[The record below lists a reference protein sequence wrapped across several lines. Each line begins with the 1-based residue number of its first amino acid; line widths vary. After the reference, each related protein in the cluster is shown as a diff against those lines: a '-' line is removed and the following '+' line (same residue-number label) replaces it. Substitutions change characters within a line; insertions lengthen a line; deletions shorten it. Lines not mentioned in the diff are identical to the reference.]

1 MIVAGG
7 SVGELGIGHDPA
19 RIREAILQTNS
30 PGRVVVQQVVD
41 VLVVETGDAAFGNA
55 PHRVRHDV
63 VGDRDEIAGRRR
75 RAAVAG
81 ADDDAAVAR
90 IVDRVVDD
98 LDVAGAVPGYDPIA
112 HHVVHDVVRHL
123 AGLDLVD
130 SVDEAAGLAGG
141 ADVVDDVADDRPEY
155 GAGLVV
161 HFHCGA
167 ARALCRRVRER
178 GGVAAEIVHIVALE
192 RVVGA
197 AAVEA
202 KAPRRGLASAA
213 VDVEAFDL
221 DVVALVPPPR
231 LVPGVSTSPP
241 LL

>member
-90 IVDRVVDD
+90 IVDRVVHD
-98 LDVAGAVPGYDPIA
+98 LDVPGAVPGYDPTA
-112 HHVVHDVVRHL
+112 HPVVPDVVRTLGRRHL
-123 AGLDLVD
+123 LDRL
-130 SVDEAAGLAGG
+130 
-141 ADVVDDVADDRPEY
+141 Y
-155 GAGLVV
+155 
-161 HFHCGA
+161 
-167 ARALCRRVRER
+167 
-178 GGVAAEIVHIVALE
+178 
-192 RVVGA
+192 A
-197 AAVEA
+197 AA
-202 KAPRRGLASAA
+202 
-213 VDVEAFDL
+213 
-221 DVVALVPPPR
+221 
-231 LVPGVSTSPP
+231 
-241 LL
+241 